1 MVLFVLFL
9 RKRLLRLLCG
19 LLLFVHV
26 EKRSNFDIR
35 GKTLRSSRSRM
46 FFKIAV
52 HKNLA
57 ILPRKHMRCSL
68 FFDKVVGLLFLLKNT
83 FCSLYFSEIL
93 SDDRILWTSL
103 GTKLIFFIFFVPLL
117 WFFFIILV
125 LHSGVHGYFAL
136 VFIPTFLVSITFAH
150 FRMPHSETTSR
161 IIATSPS
168 NLLWRMWIWLFWIL
182 CFAITFL

>member
-103 GTKLIFFIFFVPLL
+103 GTKLIFFRIFCAIALIFF
-117 WFFFIILV
+117 ITLV
-125 LHSGVHGYFAL
+125 LELEVHGYFVL
-136 VFIPTFLVSITFAH
+136 VFISKFLASITFAR
-150 FRMPHSETTSR
+150 FTMPQSETTSR

-168 NLLWRMWIWLFWIL
+168 NLLGKM
-182 CFAITFL
+182 